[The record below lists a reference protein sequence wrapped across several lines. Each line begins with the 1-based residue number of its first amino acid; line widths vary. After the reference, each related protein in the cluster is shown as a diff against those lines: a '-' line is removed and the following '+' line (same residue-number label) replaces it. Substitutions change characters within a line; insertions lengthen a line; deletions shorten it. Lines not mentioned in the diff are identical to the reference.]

1 MTVRHRIVANTY
13 KDSVALMAI
22 SSKILAIDGI
32 ESASVVMATP
42 TNLDNLVE
50 AVLSAGSGRPSP
62 PTSSSRSA
70 APTTRATLRWRS
82 PTTSSPNSRWTPAEP
97 SPSCRC
103 RARRWPSPP
112 TPP

>member
-1 MTVRHRIVANTY
+1 MTVRHRTVANTY

-50 AVLSAGSGRPSP
+50 SGLAEGLGETAPSDLIVAVAG
-62 PTSSSRSA
+62 TDDACEA
-70 APTTRATLRWRS
+70 AL
-82 PTTSSPNSRWTPAEP
+82 
-97 SPSCRC
+97 
-103 RARRWPSPP
+103 ARRAAR
-112 TPP
+112 